1 MKKFKA
7 VIAAVLVIAMIF
19 SITASGAS
27 EKSEPERD
35 CPFVFIHG
43 FMGSSIYVD
52 PSDENSALA
61 WPPAAKDIVSAVF
74 RSLPSLGALMITHD
88 YKKFADKVFPI
99 VDELFA
105 SIELAPD
112 GTVHDKSGIRW
123 SYPPAESIDKT
134 SKLSFVYDWRISP
147 IEVAAQLNDFIDYV
161 LKASGADQITAEAHS
176 YGGVILTTYARL
188 YGTSKIRSWVY
199 NSTAVFGEDYTG
211 DLFTGNIVFRDD
223 ALTEFL
229 KASVSY
235 SDSEKFLD
243 FLFDSLYKTK
253 ITGSLCDLVNKMMEK
268 IGMERIGPSLVPL
281 FGGWLSIW
289 SMVPDDKAESAYDYV
304 FDFVYKNDP
313 TDRSGLKEKI
323 KEYDEKI
330 RPYKAETLKKI
341 NEDANLYVI
350 ARYGYY
356 GMFMTDSWVNE
367 SDTVIDTKYASFGAI
382 CAPHGDMLTAE
393 QAKGAEAGYISPD
406 YNINAAACMFPEQT
420 WFIRGLTHSAWSDY
434 LDEFTQ
440 TLLYHDGQA
449 TVETFAEYP
458 RWLLYHEGNGAISE
472 DNEKFM
478 KDLMAVLY

>member
-1 MKKFKA
+1 MMKKFKA
-7 VIAAVLVIAMIF
+7 VIALSLIFAMLF
-19 SITASGAS
+19 SITSSGAS
-27 EKSEPERD
+27 ADTEPVRD

-52 PSDENSALA
+52 PSDENSELA

-88 YKKFADKVFPI
+88 YKKFADRVFPV

-123 SYPPAESIDKT
+123 SYPPADSIDKS
-134 SKLSFVYDWRISP
+134 SKLDFVYDWRISP
-147 IEVAAQLNDFIDYV
+147 IEVAAQLSDFIDYV
-161 LKASGADQITAEAHS
+161 LKCSGAEQITAEAHS

-188 YGTSKIRSWVY
+188 YGTSKIKSWVY

-229 KASVSY
+229 KASVEY
-235 SDSEKFLD
+235 SGSEKFLD

-253 ITGSLCDLVNKMMEK
+253 ITGALCNLVNNMMEK
-268 IGMERIGPSLVPL
+268 IGMERIGQSLVPL

-313 TDRSGLKEKI
+313 TDRSGLQEKI
-323 KEYDEKI
+323 KEYDEKV

-341 NEDANLYVI
+341 NEDANLYVL

-367 SDTVIDTKYASFGAI
+367 SDTVIDTKYASFGAT
-382 CAPHGDMLTAE
+382 CAPHGEELTDGKI
-393 QAKGAEAGYISPD
+393 KGTDNKYISPGKC
-406 YNINAAACMFPEQT
+406 INSSTCMFPDQT
-420 WFIRGLTHSAWSDY
+420 WFIKGLTHSAWSGH

-449 TVETFAEYP
+449 TVDTFEEYP
-458 RWLLYHEGNGAISE
+458 QWLVYGEEGGSISG
-472 DNEKFM
+472 DNT
-478 KDLMAVLY
+478 